1 MDSNTLIAILG
12 GLAVVG
18 GVFYYLNRSN
28 GKNEEPQKEP
38 TNAGSHGLQLQ
49 AYERLTLLVDRISIP
64 NLLSRVSSEGL
75 SAREMQFVLT
85 RNIRD
90 EFEYN
95 ITQQI
100 YVSAD
105 AWSAVKNLKEK
116 NLLIINQVTASMP
129 ATATG
134 MELSRS
140 VLELLLKDP
149 TADISSLVSEALS
162 YEARKLL

>member
-12 GLAVVG
+12 GAAVVG
-18 GVFYYLNRSN
+18 ALFYFMNRGG
-28 GKNEEPQKEP
+28 GKKQEPIPQQQ
-38 TNAGSHGLQLQ
+38 NAGSQGMQLQ
-49 AYERLTLLVDRISIP
+49 AYERLALLVDRISIP

-75 SAREMQFVLT
+75 TAREMQFVLS

-105 AWSAVKNLKEK
+105 AWNAVKNLKEK
-116 NLLIINQVTASMP
+116 NLLIINQVAAALP
-129 ATATG
+129 VTATG
-134 MELSRS
+134 IELSRAI
-140 VLELLLKDP
+140 LETLLKDP
-149 TADISSLVSEALS
+149 KADISALVSEALS
-162 YEARKLL
+162 FEAKKLL